1 MGTSKNLTTTFCFI
15 RSTEFGRIGKHRFG
29 AIAFAPVTDAPD
41 KARVAWSLCSVKD
54 TFSAIE
60 AKSKAIGRLNSE
72 NTSVIVDRNSNA
84 VIMESGILNGL
95 KLARAG
101 TSERFDFES
110 SIRGA
115 LHDLAI
121 SNARV
126 SAAKG

>member
-15 RSTEFGRIGKHRFG
+15 RSTEFGRIGKHRIG
-29 AIAFAPVTDAPD
+29 AIAFAPIADAPD
-41 KARVAWSLCSVKD
+41 KTRVAWSLCSVND
-54 TFSAIE
+54 EFDAVE
-60 AKSKAIGRLNSE
+60 AKSKAVGRLNSE
-72 NTSVIVDRNSNA
+72 KTSVIVDRNSNA
-84 VIMESGILNGL
+84 VVMESGILNGL

-126 SAAKG
+126 SSAKG